1 MPERKLKNILE
12 LTRDEKRDF
21 INSFDT
27 VLCDCDGV
35 MWELTGPIRGS
46 GDGANSLQEA
56 GKDIYFVTNNS
67 NNTDEVYIKKFMDIG
82 FELDLNHIIH
92 PVRTMIS
99 YLKKQHFN
107 GVIYCITAKAVENAL
122 KKAGFRVLSGPREE
136 SKDILQ
142 FLDDILDDEPVR
154 AVIIDFDVTISN
166 AKLARAQLYLK
177 NPDCLLIAGAT
188 DKTIPLRK
196 DVSVIG
202 PGYYIDI
209 LSEVSGKK
217 PIVLGKPGHEL
228 GHIVRETC
236 GIKDPKRA
244 LFIGDALEQ
253 DIGFGMKCGFQT
265 LSVLSGISSKADVEE
280 HHAEHGAPNYYA
292 NSISDFVKFFKEV

>member
-1 MPERKLKNILE
+1 M
-12 LTRDEKRDF
+12 
-21 INSFDT
+21 
-27 VLCDCDGV
+27 
-35 MWELTGPIRGS
+35 
-46 GDGANSLQEA
+46 
-56 GKDIYFVTNNS
+56 
-67 NNTDEVYIKKFMDIG
+67 
-82 FELDLNHIIH
+82 
-92 PVRTMIS
+92 
-99 YLKKQHFN
+99 
-107 GVIYCITAKAVENAL
+107 
-122 KKAGFRVLSGPREE
+122 
-136 SKDILQ
+136 
-142 FLDDILDDEPVR
+142 DDEPVR

-196 DVSVIG
+196 DVSVIGKQLNHIGHVQSNINFTSSPG